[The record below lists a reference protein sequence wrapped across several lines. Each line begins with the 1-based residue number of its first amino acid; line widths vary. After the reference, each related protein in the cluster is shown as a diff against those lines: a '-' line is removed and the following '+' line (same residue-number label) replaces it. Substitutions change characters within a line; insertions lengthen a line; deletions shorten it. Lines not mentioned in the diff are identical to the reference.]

1 MGNGGP
7 MLLLRMML
15 AEIVHRKGNFLSA
28 LIAVTTAAAICVGV
42 ITVCDASRRET
53 VRLMRDMGFNL
64 LIVPEGTDMT
74 DFWSRSFAE
83 SEMPEEYVHRLA
95 NSGLMTVQH
104 LVARLQKR
112 ISWEGRDVLLT
123 GILPELQ
130 MSNRPIKAPMG
141 LDIPRGS
148 AYLGRR
154 VAGSAGLTVG
164 DEIELLGQRLRV
176 AVILEEQ
183 GSIDDIRIYAH
194 LHDVQTMLDRPGR
207 INEIEALQC
216 LCGSKQ
222 SLGNIRDDVRS
233 VLPGVEVTEMRSIA
247 IARAET
253 RRMVER
259 FNAILVP
266 AVVLVAAIWVGLA
279 ALRNVNDRRA
289 EIGILR
295 ALGVASQ
302 PIAGLF
308 LGKMVLIGLI
318 GAVVGWAAGTAVAV
332 HYGTSIFPLTS
343 KAIAPMYGLLG
354 WSALGSALLCLVA
367 SWLPAM
373 SAVMQDPAEVLS
385 EE

>member
-1 MGNGGP
+1 M
-7 MLLLRMML
+7 LLRMML
-15 AEIVHRKGNFLSA
+15 AEIAHRKGNFLSA
-28 LIAVTTAAAICVGV
+28 LIAVTAAVAISVGV

-83 SEMPEEYVHRLA
+83 GEMPEEYVYRLA
-95 NSGLMTVQH
+95 NSSVMTVQH

-112 ISWEGRDVLLT
+112 ITWQGREVLLT
-123 GILPELQ
+123 GVLPEVQ
-130 MSNRPIKAPMG
+130 MVSGPQKSPMG
-141 LDIPRGS
+141 LNIESGS
-148 AYLGRR
+148 AWVGRHI
-154 VAGSAGLTVG
+154 ADSAGVGVG
-164 DEIELLGQRLRV
+164 DEIELSGRWLRV
-176 AVILEEQ
+176 ERVLEEQ

-194 LHDVQTMLDRPGR
+194 LHDVQEMLGREGR

-216 LCGSKQ
+216 LCGDKQ
-222 SLGNIRDDVRS
+222 TLADVRADVRS
-233 VLPGVEVTEMRSIA
+233 VLPGVQVTEMRSIA

-253 RRMVER
+253 RKMVER
-259 FNAILVP
+259 FAGILVP
-266 AVVLVAAIWVGLA
+266 AVVLIATIWVGLST
-279 ALRNVNDRRA
+279 LRNVNDRRA

-302 PIAGLF
+302 PIAALF
-308 LGKMVLIGLI
+308 LGKMTLIGLL
-318 GAVVGWAAGTAVAV
+318 GALLGWALGTALAI
-332 HYGTSIFPLTS
+332 HYGTGIFPVTA
-343 KAIAPMYGLLG
+343 KAIAPIYGLLG
-354 WSALGSALLCLVA
+354 WAVAGSALLCLIA

>member
-1 MGNGGP
+1 

-83 SEMPEEYVHRLA
+83 GEMPEEYVRRLA
-95 NSGLMTVQH
+95 DSGLMTVQH

-112 ISWEGRDVLLT
+112 ITWQGRDVLLT
-123 GILPELQ
+123 GILPEMQ
-130 MSNRPIKAPMG
+130 MTGGPVKAPMG

-154 VAGSAGLTVG
+154 VADSAGLGVG
-164 DEIELLGQRLRV
+164 DEIELLGRRLRV
-176 AVILEEQ
+176 ATVLEEQ
-183 GSIDDIRIYAH
+183 GSIDDIRVYAH
-194 LHDVQTMLDRPGR
+194 LHDVQEMLDRPGR

-222 SLGNIRDDVRS
+222 SLGSIRDDVRS

-259 FNAILVP
+259 FNGVLVP
-266 AVVLVAAIWVGLA
+266 AVVLMATIWVGLA
-279 ALRNVNDRRA
+279 AMRNVNDRRV
-289 EIGILR
+289 EIGVLR

-302 PIAGLF
+302 PIAALF
-308 LGKMVLIGLI
+308 LAKMMLIGLI
-318 GAVVGWAAGTAVAV
+318 GAVVGWAVGTALAV
-332 HYGTSIFPLTS
+332 HYGTAIFPITA
-343 KAIAPMYGLLG
+343 KGIAPIYALLG
-354 WSALGSALLCLVA
+354 WAAVGAALLCLVA